1 MPDKAAFNKIL
12 RANIT
17 KASKLQWLQE
27 QTGQPAQAI
36 KYLLDNKGKKGLKI
50 LGKTIGSN
58 IDSLAGYL
66 HELSKEYSQ
75 KKPGRSKRK
84 IRSVK
89 DITPFKKNL
98 KAHIHPNTIKILQ
111 RLASAHEIPYKVVDN
126 AIKAGAPL
134 KTLLKMLESETIP
147 SERIQQHLEEKTK
160 EKMDVKSAK
169 NTKTPFR
176 KGRITDLENKIL
188 QSELDLRRTGL
199 QINKQKREDRKRFPK
214 AQQKNRL
221 NISPEHKKSPPTQ
234 RFTPDSEIAGSG
246 KTRLG
251 RTQFYARDLKQSPSD
266 TLRITNADIKHTAE
280 RIERNVTELKR
291 ISRVVEGRQAQRNA
305 VKSGIAQ
312 GLAGPLA
319 IAASDKY
326 LSPHAEALGRKIG
339 EELLIPLGKQIDKAL
354 SINGNKKKKQEE
366 PEVWRGLPA
375 SIND

>member
-84 IRSVK
+84 IRSIK

-147 SERIQQHLEEKTK
+147 SE
-160 EKMDVKSAK
+160 
-169 NTKTPFR
+169 
-176 KGRITDLENKIL
+176 
-188 QSELDLRRTGL
+188 
-199 QINKQKREDRKRFPK
+199 
-214 AQQKNRL
+214 
-221 NISPEHKKSPPTQ
+221 
-234 RFTPDSEIAGSG
+234 
-246 KTRLG
+246 
-251 RTQFYARDLKQSPSD
+251 
-266 TLRITNADIKHTAE
+266 
-280 RIERNVTELKR
+280 
-291 ISRVVEGRQAQRNA
+291 
-305 VKSGIAQ
+305 
-312 GLAGPLA
+312 
-319 IAASDKY
+319 
-326 LSPHAEALGRKIG
+326 
-339 EELLIPLGKQIDKAL
+339 
-354 SINGNKKKKQEE
+354 
-366 PEVWRGLPA
+366 
-375 SIND
+375 